1 MFFSNAVYACSSSV
15 CNTVMEAAAKYNS
28 PVIIQ
33 ASNGG
38 AQFMAGKSI
47 KDKKGAAGEFI
58 QELET
63 VSPHER
69 SKKRSRPSELEG

>member
-1 MFFSNAVYACSSSV
+1 
-15 CNTVMEAAAKYNS
+15 MEAAAKFNS

-47 KDKKGAAGEFI
+47 KDKKGAAGEFGFENLKQFRFTRGHI
-58 QELET
+58 RRDLGPRTRGLT
-63 VSPHER
+63 VD
-69 SKKRSRPSELEG
+69 